1 MAYKGFPKAM
11 WIAGAVL
18 LAIIV
23 AEAIYVLSTG
33 LEKTATVAEEEVV
46 TETVQ
51 ELPDAEET
59 LQPVSEEL
67 PADE

>member
-18 LAIIV
+18 LVIII
-23 AEAIYVLSTG
+23 AEAIYVFSTG
-33 LEKTATVAEEEVV
+33 LEKTATVADEEVV
-46 TETVQ
+46 TEIVQ

-59 LQPVSEEL
+59 LQLDSEEL
-67 PADE
+67 PAAE

>member
-18 LAIIV
+18 LAIII
-23 AEAIYVLSTG
+23 AEAIYVFSTG

-46 TETVQ
+46 TEIVQ

-59 LQPVSEEL
+59 LELDSEEL
-67 PADE
+67 PAAE

>member
-1 MAYKGFPKAM
+1 M

-18 LAIIV
+18 LAIII
-23 AEAIYVLSTG
+23 AEAIYVFSTG

-46 TETVQ
+46 TEIVQ

-59 LQPVSEEL
+59 LQLDSEEL
-67 PADE
+67 PAAE

>member
-18 LAIIV
+18 LAIII
-23 AEAIYVLSTG
+23 AEAIYVFSTG

-46 TETVQ
+46 TEIVQ

-59 LQPVSEEL
+59 LQLDSEEL
-67 PADE
+67 PAAE